1 MKTTKIILYIVALLC
16 SSNILKAN
24 IVWYDGSNAVS
35 YQVEGKAAPVV
46 QQALRLFEG
55 DMELVTGKKA
65 VASKNAAIR
74 IVQGKGNDDGFCI
87 SVKDG
92 KIVVEGHNA
101 RGAAYGLLELSRMA
115 GVSPWVW
122 WGDVRPHSKNRLS
135 LADDFRVEK
144 PLLFSIVAS
153 SSMTKTGAFASG
165 HRTIWDHRPI
175 SDSSN

>member
-1 MKTTKIILYIVALLC
+1 MTNPIKSLFIAILSAVSLSAG
-16 SSNILKAN
+16 ADV
-24 IVWYDGSNAVS
+24 VWYDGSNAVS

-115 GVSPWVW
+115 GVS
-122 WGDVRPHSKNRLS
+122 
-135 LADDFRVEK
+135 
-144 PLLFSIVAS
+144 
-153 SSMTKTGAFASG
+153 M
-165 HRTIWDHRPI
+165 
-175 SDSSN
+175 